1 MKTTNI
7 LLGLLLSLCL
17 ILSGCG
23 VLSELPPQE
32 PSPQPPTPTLAVT
45 DEPIPLVTYT
55 PTEEAE
61 EIPTETPVAATE
73 TPPVVEEA
81 PITIENYE
89 QLTVVEQAPSEN
101 PEEIA
106 WTESPDEPLSVI
118 AGQQVITYDQNSLE
132 EIASVTLAEEMMVY
146 EISPFGNFIA
156 VTNDMM
162 TVQILD
168 ARTLDLHI
176 VIDPQTPIN
185 QVHFS
190 PDETR
195 VLISSMEEWAA
206 IEAEVE
212 SGEILQV
219 YRGFETA
226 APVYDVVY
234 SHYTDDIIWYARGTA
249 QVQNRASQELSS
261 VFGHED
267 WISSFS
273 IDPARQYLA
282 IGTAKTTE
290 SGYEPGI
297 QLWDLNNGS
306 QLRFIAST
314 NLPNAL
320 FFARDG
326 SVLIGTDGANLNVWD
341 PKNGQLLQSF
351 SGHLESIYRA
361 VLSPDGQS
369 VLTVSFDEQ
378 MILWQLRP

>member
-73 TPPVVEEA
+73 TPPVVDEA

-89 QLTVVEQAPSEN
+89 QLTVVEQAPSEK
-101 PEEIA
+101 PEGIA
-106 WTESPDEPLSVI
+106 WADSPDEPLSVI
-118 AGQQVITYDQNSLE
+118 AVQQVITYDQNSLE
-132 EIASVTLAEEMMVY
+132 EIASVTLPEEMMVY

-168 ARTLDLHI
+168 AQTLDLHI

-206 IEAEVE
+206 IEADLD
-212 SGEILQV
+212 SGAILQT

-226 APVYDVVY
+226 APVYDVIY
-234 SHYTDDIIWYARGTA
+234 SHYTDDIVWIARGTA

-306 QLRFIAST
+306 QLRFIASA

-320 FFARDG
+320 FFSRDG

-341 PKNGQLLQSF
+341 PENGQLLQSF

>member
-7 LLGLLLSLCL
+7 LLSLLLSLSL
-17 ILSGCG
+17 ALSGCNLLG
-23 VLSELPPQE
+23 QLTPQE
-32 PSPQPPTPTLAVT
+32 PSPQPPTLTQAATEEL
-45 DEPIPLVTYT
+45 IPLVTYT

-61 EIPTETPVAATE
+61 EIPTETPVTATE
-73 TPPVVEEA
+73 IPPVVEEA
-81 PITIENYE
+81 PISVENYQ
-89 QLTVVEQAPSEN
+89 QLTVVEQVPSEN

-106 WTESPDEPLSVI
+106 WSDSPDEPLSVI
-118 AGQQVITYDQNSLE
+118 AEQQIITYDQATLE
-132 EIASVTLAEEMMVY
+132 ELSSNTLPEEMMIY
-146 EISPFGNFIA
+146 GISPFGNFIA

-185 QVHFS
+185 RVHFS

-195 VLISSMEEWAA
+195 VLISSMDEWAA
-206 IEAEVE
+206 FEADLD
-212 SGEILQV
+212 SGAILQT

-226 APVYDVVY
+226 APVYDVSY
-234 SHYTDDIIWYARGTA
+234 SHYTDDIVWIARGTA
-249 QVQNRASQELSS
+249 QVQNRASQEMSAI
-261 VFGHED
+261 FGHED

-273 IDPARQYLA
+273 IDPARQFLA

-297 QLWDLNNGS
+297 QLWDLNTGS
-306 QLRFIAST
+306 QGRFIAST
-314 NLPNAL
+314 NLPIAL
-320 FFARDG
+320 FFASDG

-341 PKNGQLLQSF
+341 PDNGQLLQSF

-361 VLSPDGQS
+361 VLSPDGGS

>member
-7 LLGLLLSLCL
+7 LLSLLLSLSL
-17 ILSGCG
+17 ALSGCNLLG
-23 VLSELPPQE
+23 QLTPQE
-32 PSPQPPTPTLAVT
+32 PSPQPPTQTEAATEEL
-45 DEPIPLVTYT
+45 IPLVTYT
-55 PTEEAE
+55 PTDEPEDT
-61 EIPTETPVAATE
+61 PTETPVAATE
-73 TPPVVEEA
+73 IPPLVEEA
-81 PITIENYE
+81 PISIENY
-89 QLTVVEQAPSEN
+89 QHLAVVEQVPSEN

-106 WTESPDEPLSVI
+106 WADSPDEPLSVI
-118 AGQQVITYDQNSLE
+118 TGHQIITYDQATLE
-132 EIASVTLAEEMMVY
+132 ELLASTLPEEMMVY

-185 QVHFS
+185 NVHFS

-195 VLISSMEEWAA
+195 VLISSMDEWAA
-206 IEAEVE
+206 IEADIDT
-212 SGEILQV
+212 GAILQT

-234 SHYTDDIIWYARGTA
+234 SHYTDDIVWIARGTA
-249 QVQNRASQELSS
+249 QVQNRTSQAMSAI
-261 VFGHED
+261 FGHED

-273 IDPARQYLA
+273 IDPARQFLA

-297 QLWDLNNGS
+297 QLWDLNTGS
-306 QLRFIAST
+306 QGRFIAST

-320 FFARDG
+320 FFANDG
-326 SVLIGTDGANLNVWD
+326 SVLLGTDGANLNVWD
-341 PKNGQLLQSF
+341 PDNGQLLQSF

-361 VLSPDGQS
+361 VLSPDGGS

>member
-1 MKTTNI
+1 MKTTH
-7 LLGLLLSLCL
+7 LLLSLL
-17 ILSGCG
+17 IFFSLALSGCG
-23 VLSELPPQE
+23 VLDQLTPLEPTSEPPVLT
-32 PSPQPPTPTLAVT
+32 QPAT

-55 PTEEAE
+55 PTQEPD
-61 EIPTETPVAATE
+61 EIPTETPIAATE
-73 TPPVVEEA
+73 IPPMVEEA
-81 PITIENYE
+81 PISIDNFQ
-89 QLTVVEQAPSEN
+89 QLTVAEQAPSEN

-106 WTESPDEPLSVI
+106 WADSPDEPLSVI